1 MSKQEQKRKQKQ
13 HETKL
18 LFRIISN
25 NNVVDMNS
33 FFRFKGF
40 YVLIVHVHPSELA
53 SFGIFYHENKVSIK
67 PIKVM

>member
-1 MSKQEQKRKQKQ
+1 MSKQEKRKQKQ

-18 LFRIISN
+18 LFCIILN

-53 SFGIFYHENKVSIK
+53 SFGIFYHENKVSTK
-67 PIKVM
+67 PIELM

>member
-13 HETKL
+13 NETKL

-33 FFRFKGF
+33 FFRLKEFD
-40 YVLIVHVHPSELA
+40 VL
-53 SFGIFYHENKVSIK
+53 
-67 PIKVM
+67 